1 METTLY
7 TVTVYT
13 ENMVGLLNQIA
24 IIFTKRHINI
34 ESLTVSK
41 SSLPGIHK
49 FTITV
54 EADKDQIVKVVRQ
67 IEKRIDV
74 LKAYVYTD
82 EDVIFQEVALYKI
95 PTDSLL
101 DNPEIE
107 MLMRNSNARIIEVN
121 RTYAVIELS
130 GNTDDTQHLFDELNK
145 YKVSQFVRSGRVA
158 ITRSTQERLS
168 DYLIE
173 IEKKRADKLKN
184 AKNS

>member
-1 METTLY
+1 MDTILY

-24 IIFTKRHINI
+24 IIFTRRHINI
-34 ESLTVSK
+34 ETLTVSK

-54 EADKDQIVKVVRQ
+54 ESNAELIGKVIKQ

-74 LKAYVYTD
+74 LKAFCYTND
-82 EDVIFQEVALYKI
+82 EVIFQEVALYKI

-107 MLMRNSNARIIEVN
+107 VLLRNYNARIIEVN
-121 RTYAVIELS
+121 RTFAAIELA
-130 GNTDDTQHLFDELNK
+130 GNTDIIQLLFDELNK
-145 YKVSQFVRSGRVA
+145 YKVLQFVRSGRIA

-168 DYLIE
+168 DFLAE
-173 IEKKRADKLKN
+173 IEEKRARSKVLTGK
-184 AKNS
+184 

>member
-1 METTLY
+1 MEKTLY

-24 IIFTKRHINI
+24 IIFTRRHINI

-49 FTITV
+49 FTITA
-54 EADKDQIVKVVRQ
+54 ETDKELIIKVVRQ

-74 LKAYVYTD
+74 LKSYFYTD
-82 EDVIFQEVALYKI
+82 NEVIFQEVAMYKI

-107 MLMRNSNARIIEVN
+107 TLMRTSNARIIEVN
-121 RTYAVIELS
+121 RNYSVIELS
-130 GNTDDTQHLFDELNK
+130 GNTEETQLMFDELNK
-145 YKVSQFVRSGRVA
+145 FKVLQFVRSGRVA

-168 DYLIE
+168 DFLAE
-173 IEKKRADKLKN
+173 MEEKRTRLLTSCEK
-184 AKNS
+184 

>member
-1 METTLY
+1 MEKILY

-24 IIFTKRHINI
+24 IIFTRRHINI

-54 EADKDQIVKVVRQ
+54 ETDKELIVKVVKQ

-74 LKAYVYTD
+74 LKAFFYTD
-82 EDVIFQEVALYKI
+82 NEIIYEEVALYKI

-107 MLMRNSNARIIEVN
+107 NLMRTFNARIVEVN
-121 RTYAVIELS
+121 RSFAAIEMSGSADVIQE
-130 GNTDDTQHLFDELNK
+130 LFDKLNTF
-145 YKVSQFVRSGRVA
+145 KVLQFVRSGRVA

-168 DYLIE
+168 DFLAE
-173 IEKKRADKLKN
+173 IENKRVKAMEACKK
-184 AKNS
+184 